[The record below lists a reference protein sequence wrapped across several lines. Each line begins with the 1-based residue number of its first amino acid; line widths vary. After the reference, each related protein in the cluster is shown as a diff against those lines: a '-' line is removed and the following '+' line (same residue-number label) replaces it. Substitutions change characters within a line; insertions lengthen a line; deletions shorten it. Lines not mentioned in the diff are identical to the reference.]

1 MNLYRSFGNLMEAW
15 VTEGNLCSDPEW
27 LGNHD
32 EDSAASST
40 DMGTNLRSESVDSG
54 VETPSSDTS
63 FPATSCISTDN
74 AEIDTFTQTSTSQS
88 PLLSSSVPPF
98 SSSSS
103 PHICPSRA
111 QEGSTALHLKVE
123 QTLQRADCER
133 LKDNPEPVT
142 VDEVL
147 RRQPRTSFLS
157 KRHTSNLVRGQR
169 SQSLGP
175 RRTVN
180 PSVPVRQMS
189 EIHRRPLSLSCGKQA
204 AQTRSEDLGEEVRTA
219 LSPGLN
225 YLEQVCQMLEEIAR
239 QQMHNRAL
247 QMEMDALQEH
257 QDTQAPDTCQ
267 GVSKALEENI
277 SSCQTLENEGDEQV
291 SCEPHQQKDYPYRN
305 FRQRSASYTSIETL
319 HSSESSSTRLS
330 ILSLCFCIFIL
341 FYMGMDWQDV
351 LVFSYIIV
359 CVLGAGKLKADCKGQ
374 HLSTDD
380 LLKKTEEDGEKQEC
394 KKGETN
400 KTNKNWRLKIG
411 SLRRDDSGLKDTK
424 SQQMQSSEKNST
436 RRRLSKLFRRR
447 RKTLPA

>member
-63 FPATSCISTDN
+63 FPATSCSISTDN

-111 QEGSTALHLKVE
+111 QEGSTVLHLKVE

-147 RRQPRTSFLS
+147 RRRPRTSFLS
-157 KRHTSNLVRGQR
+157 KRQTSNLARGQR

-189 EIHRRPLSLSCGKQA
+189 EIQRRPLSLSCGKQA
-204 AQTRSEDLGEEVRTA
+204 AQTRSEDLGEEARTA

-277 SSCQTLENEGDEQV
+277 SSCQSLENEGDEQV

-319 HSSESSSTRLS
+319 HSR
-330 ILSLCFCIFIL
+330 
-341 FYMGMDWQDV
+341 
-351 LVFSYIIV
+351 
-359 CVLGAGKLKADCKGQ
+359 KLKADCKGQ

-380 LLKKTEEDGEKQEC
+380 LLKKAEEDGEKQEC

>member
-63 FPATSCISTDN
+63 FPATSCSISTDN

-123 QTLQRADCER
+123 QTFQRADCER

-147 RRQPRTSFLS
+147 RRRPRTSFLS
-157 KRHTSNLVRGQR
+157 KRQTSNLARGQR

-204 AQTRSEDLGEEVRTA
+204 AQTRSEDLGEEARTA

-277 SSCQTLENEGDEQV
+277 SSCQRLENE
-291 SCEPHQQKDYPYRN
+291 
-305 FRQRSASYTSIETL
+305 
-319 HSSESSSTRLS
+319 
-330 ILSLCFCIFIL
+330 
-341 FYMGMDWQDV
+341 
-351 LVFSYIIV
+351 
-359 CVLGAGKLKADCKGQ
+359 GKLKADCKGQ

-380 LLKKTEEDGEKQEC
+380 LLKKAEEDGEKQEC